1 MSTFPRDAVASM
13 GPENFAENLA
23 ERFTGAS
30 DESVRAVAEAVM
42 NNDEA
47 AYMTAMKDVMKKSMT
62 LRLDKV
68 DNIVVTDDTATADL
82 TMTAIVGA
90 KPPQTQVDQATL
102 VREDGQWK
110 DCTVTQLNGAT

>member
-23 ERFTGAS
+23 ERFT

-68 DNIVVTDDTATADL
+68 DHLVVTDDTATADL

-90 KPPQTQVDQATL
+90 RPPQTQVDQATL
-102 VREDGQWK
+102 VREEGHWK
-110 DCTVTQLNGAT
+110 DCTVTRRNGAT

>member
-1 MSTFPRDAVASM
+1 LWRRHPSRRNADAGRLRPRDAVASM

-42 NNDEA
+42 NNHEA

-62 LRLDKV
+62 LRLERW
-68 DNIVVTDDTATADL
+68 TTSS
-82 TMTAIVGA
+82 
-90 KPPQTQVDQATL
+90 
-102 VREDGQWK
+102 
-110 DCTVTQLNGAT
+110 